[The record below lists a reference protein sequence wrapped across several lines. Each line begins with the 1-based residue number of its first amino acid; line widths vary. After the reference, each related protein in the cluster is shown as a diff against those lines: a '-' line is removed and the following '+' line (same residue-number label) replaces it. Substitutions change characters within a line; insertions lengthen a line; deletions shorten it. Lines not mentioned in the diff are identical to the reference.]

1 MNVHQTL
8 RKLRSEKRWYDDVIT
23 TLEHIERSRLHP
35 AVPNGRSGHLE
46 IDARNRRRLS
56 QLLKAW

>member
-23 TLEHIERSRLHP
+23 TLEQIERSRPHR
-35 AVPNGRSGHLE
+35 AVANGRSGHLP
-46 IDARNRRRLS
+46 INNRNRRRLS
-56 QLLKAW
+56 ELLKSW

>member
-23 TLEHIERSRLHP
+23 TLEQIERGRPVRAASNGSPARLRIEPRH
-35 AVPNGRSGHLE
+35 
-46 IDARNRRRLS
+46 RRRLC
-56 QLLKAW
+56 QLLKGW